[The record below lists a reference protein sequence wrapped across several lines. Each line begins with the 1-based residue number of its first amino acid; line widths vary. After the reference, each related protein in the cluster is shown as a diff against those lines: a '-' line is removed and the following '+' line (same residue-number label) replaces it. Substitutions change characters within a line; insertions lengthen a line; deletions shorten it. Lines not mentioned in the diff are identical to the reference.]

1 MKWILNILKRILKMK
16 NNYALAFG
24 LKTAIATASLRSLP
38 LKVTPLTRLAKPRF
52 YLQNPAAKEK
62 YK

>member
-1 MKWILNILKRILKMK
+1 MK